1 MGEGGSLKEDPS
13 NWRSRIFP
21 EHRETLP
28 RLPGPGNLFASFTGA
43 KNFFP
48 SKFRKRCS
56 AWRRGEGGILF
67 LRSPDVPVVSTNARE
82 LTCPGEVRFCRCTPT
97 DSRTT
102 FIACRIYGVFALATE
117 TRGKYKFVPRRAEIF
132 RLEIY
137 FLGRFSS
144 FFFFY

>member
-1 MGEGGSLKEDPS
+1 MKLGKRREGRGEARRWRGRRWGGGGSLKEDPS

-56 AWRRGEGGILF
+56 AWRRGEGVDPL
-67 LRSPDVPVVSTNARE
+67 SPFP
-82 LTCPGEVRFCRCTPT
+82 
-97 DSRTT
+97 
-102 FIACRIYGVFALATE
+102 
-117 TRGKYKFVPRRAEIF
+117 
-132 RLEIY
+132 
-137 FLGRFSS
+137 
-144 FFFFY
+144 